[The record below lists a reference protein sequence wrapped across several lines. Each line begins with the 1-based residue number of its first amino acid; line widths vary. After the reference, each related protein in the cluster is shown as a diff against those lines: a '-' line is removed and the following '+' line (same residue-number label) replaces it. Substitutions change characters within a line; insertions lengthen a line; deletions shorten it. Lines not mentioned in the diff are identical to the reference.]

1 MAKYW
6 RNVQYI
12 LVIILIIGLGWL
24 VVNKENFK
32 EESISSL
39 EFALRVAK
47 NNRRE
52 LEKVLCY
59 YQKNLADS
67 LKYKAACFLI
77 ENMPYYS
84 YTYGEELEEYKK
96 DKRKFIHD
104 ALNVS
109 YDQELEFTTEEVD
122 MSREDMEA

>member
-59 YQKNLADS
+59 YRSD
-67 LKYKAACFLI
+67 
-77 ENMPYYS
+77 
-84 YTYGEELEEYKK
+84 
-96 DKRKFIHD
+96 
-104 ALNVS
+104 LNFS
-109 YDQELEFTTEEVD
+109 FPCTFSQ
-122 MSREDMEA
+122 

>member
-59 YQKNLADS
+59 Y
-67 LKYKAACFLI
+67 
-77 ENMPYYS
+77 
-84 YTYGEELEEYKK
+84 
-96 DKRKFIHD
+96 
-104 ALNVS
+104 
-109 YDQELEFTTEEVD
+109 
-122 MSREDMEA
+122 

>member
-47 NNRRE
+47 II
-52 LEKVLCY
+52 VG
-59 YQKNLADS
+59 S
-67 LKYKAACFLI
+67 LKKCFVI
-77 ENMPYYS
+77 I
-84 YTYGEELEEYKK
+84 
-96 DKRKFIHD
+96 KRIWQI
-104 ALNVS
+104 A
-109 YDQELEFTTEEVD
+109 
-122 MSREDMEA
+122 

>member
-52 LEKVLCY
+52 LEKVLYY

-84 YTYGEELEEYKK
+84 YTYGEELE
-96 DKRKFIHD
+96 
-104 ALNVS
+104 AVS
-109 YDQELEFTTEEVD
+109 YTHLRAHET
-122 MSREDMEA
+122 

>member
-24 VVNKENFK
+24 VVNKANFK

-52 LEKVLCY
+52 LEK
-59 YQKNLADS
+59 S
-67 LKYKAACFLI
+67 
-77 ENMPYYS
+77 
-84 YTYGEELEEYKK
+84 
-96 DKRKFIHD
+96 
-104 ALNVS
+104 ALLLS
-109 YDQELEFTTEEVD
+109 KEFG
-122 MSREDMEA
+122 R